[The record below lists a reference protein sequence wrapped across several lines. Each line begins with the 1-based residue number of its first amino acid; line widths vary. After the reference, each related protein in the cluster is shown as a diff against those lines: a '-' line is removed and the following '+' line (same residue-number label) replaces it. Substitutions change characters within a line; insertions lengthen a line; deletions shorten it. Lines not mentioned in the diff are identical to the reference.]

1 MAKKMMAKKMM
12 NSSFGTE
19 RVDQQIVQNGKRRK
33 KAQAVLPWLI
43 SRSRSEQEKQLYE
56 NLFVVTGDFP
66 LLS

>member
-1 MAKKMMAKKMM
+1 MAKKMMAKKKM
-12 NSSFGTE
+12 NSSFGAE

-43 SRSRSEQEKQLYE
+43 SRSRFEQEKQLYE